1 MALYKTDENGKLI
14 KIAGYGKTDDFAT
27 KEELNNEV
35 GQIQTIITDS
45 SVRIWDLPSGTY
57 ILPHYCKIYY
67 NGATDTT
74 KYDNALGDR
83 TILQVNTSND
93 GAEKFFKFE
102 YTTGWNSYY
111 QYYLFTGMTTATE
124 GFRRGFDFNAR
135 YPVGAYY
142 ISDNTTSPASIFG
155 GSWEPLPEGYTL
167 WTTST
172 ANANAGTPISA
183 GLPNIKG
190 TFASRASTSNHNN
203 KLSGAFYSVSSAS
216 GGPSSGSS
224 GGENVVGFNANN
236 YSSIYKD
243 DVTTVQPPAYRVYV
257 WRRTS

>member
-1 MALYKTDENGKLI
+1 MALYKTDENGQLI
-14 KIAGYGKTDDFAT
+14 KIAGYGNTNDFAT

-35 GQIQTIITDS
+35 GKIQTVITDS

-57 ILPHYCKIYY
+57 ILPYYCKIYY

-124 GFRRGFDFNAR
+124 GFRRGFDLNAR

-142 ISDNTTSPASIFG
+142 ISDNKTSPASIFG
-155 GSWEPLPEGYTL
+155 GTWEELPEGYTL

-172 ANANAGTPISA
+172 TNANAGTTISA
-183 GLPNIKG
+183 GLPNIWG
-190 TFASRASTSNHNN
+190 DFWHSNLPLANGGARSAFSIRSGGGATYTGFSSN
-203 KLSGAFYSVSSAS
+203 KRDYAQWEFSAS
-216 GGPSSGSS
+216 
-224 GGENVVGFNANN
+224 N
-236 YSSIYKD
+236 YNSIYGNS
-243 DVTTVQPPAYRVYV
+243 TTVQPPAYRVYA
-257 WRRTS
+257 WRRIS